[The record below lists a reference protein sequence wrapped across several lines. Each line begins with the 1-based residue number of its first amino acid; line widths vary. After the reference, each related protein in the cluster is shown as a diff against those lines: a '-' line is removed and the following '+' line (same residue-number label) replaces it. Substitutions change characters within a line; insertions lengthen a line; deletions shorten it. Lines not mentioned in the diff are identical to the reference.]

1 MRSFGETSAVW
12 AVVVIVVVPIA
23 IIVAAELDERLRQ
36 RESALRPSVVTLR
49 NWALPFFAIWALL
62 VPVLGLDGGDFVV
75 RAAGTGLV
83 LSIAVAVYGVIGRL
97 VSDVRSRPPVPGRR
111 AVPQL
116 VLALPK
122 IATILVAAWL
132 LVDDV
137 WGVDLSA
144 ALTALGVT
152 SLVISFALQDTLS
165 GLAAGLLLLSDQPF
179 QPGDWIRAG
188 DVEGKVVDI
197 NWRTS
202 RILTRNGD
210 TVIVPNSE
218 LAGASVVNYSSP
230 DALHRVV
237 VSVQVAFHNPPT
249 LAKAMLLDA
258 ALGTDGVVAE
268 PPPGVRVVQVDD
280 PLMTYEV
287 DMWIEDY
294 AIAPRVSS
302 DFGSLVW
309 YQSHRHG
316 VGLPSPAQDLY
327 VYDGV
332 AASASSTPST
342 AELRARLAASPLLAS
357 LDDDQLDM
365 LAGAARAMRYAVG
378 EELLRASAGRRD
390 LVVLVDG
397 AALLQVIAPD
407 RPAVP
412 VSDLRSGDVIGL
424 LDGADAGGR
433 DLVIRAMTDCD
444 VVVVDAD
451 VAGDVVSRS
460 AALSAALNRT
470 TEVRRRRLERLLAS
484 EAAHGLDDD
493 GGDSGSDTAPQGVSS

>member
-1 MRSFGETSAVW
+1 MRSFGDTSALW
-12 AVVVIVVVPIA
+12 AVVVIVVVPLA
-23 IIVAAELDERLRQ
+23 IIVVAELDERLRQ
-36 RESALRPSVVTLR
+36 RESALRSSVVTLR
-49 NWALPFFAIWALL
+49 NWTLPFFAIWALL

-97 VSDVRSRPPVPGRR
+97 VADVRSRPAVPGRR

-202 RILTRNGD
+202 RILTRDGD

-258 ALGTDGVVAE
+258 ARGTHGVVAD
-268 PPPGVRVVQVDD
+268 PPPAVRVVQVDD

-316 VGLPSPAQDLY
+316 VGLPSPAQDLFI
-327 VYDGV
+327 YDGV
-332 AASASSTPST
+332 TTAASSTPTT

-357 LDDDQLDM
+357 LDDDQLDL
-365 LAGAARAMRYAVG
+365 LANAGHALRYAVG
-378 EELLRASAGRRD
+378 EELLRASAGSRD

-397 AALLQVIAPD
+397 TALLQLVGPD
-407 RPAVP
+407 RPDVA
-412 VSDLRSGDVIGL
+412 VSDLRSGDVMGL
-424 LDGADAGGR
+424 LDGSGVAGR

-444 VVVVDAD
+444 VVIVDAD
-451 VAGDVVSRS
+451 VAGEVVSRS
-460 AALSAALNRT
+460 AALSAALNRI
-470 TEVRRRRLERLLAS
+470 TEVRRHRLERLLAADTS
-484 EAAHGLDDD
+484 HIAEPGR
-493 GGDSGSDTAPQGVSS
+493 GSSLGATDREVSS